1 MQWFILAITKKYAD
15 FSTRSRRTEF
25 WMFFLFNII
34 ISIVLSIISGVVASI
49 DPTGILALIASGAM
63 LLVSLALLIP
73 GLAVTVRRLH
83 DTGRSGW
90 WILIGLL
97 PVIGFIVLL
106 VFMVLDSEPGE
117 NKWGPNPKGV
127 DAGAGAA

>member
-1 MQWFILAITKKYAD
+1 MQWFILAVTKKFAD
-15 FSTRSRRTEF
+15 FSTRSRRTEY

-34 ISIVLSIISGVVASI
+34 ISIGLTVVVGVLGSF
-49 DPTGILALIASGAM
+49 DPTGIIATIGGVLTM
-63 LLVSLALLIP
+63 IVGLALLIP

-97 PVIGFIVLL
+97 PVIGLIVLL
-106 VFMVLDSEPGE
+106 VFMVLDSEPGD
-117 NKWGPNPKGV
+117 NNWGLNPKGES
-127 DAGAGAA
+127 AGAG

>member
-15 FSTRSRRTEF
+15 FSSRSRRTEF

-34 ISIVLSIISGVVASI
+34 ISIGLSVILGLLGSV
-49 DPTGILALIASGAM
+49 DPTGTIALLGSAVIG
-63 LLVSLALLIP
+63 LVSLALLIP
-73 GLAVTVRRLH
+73 GIAVTVRRLH

-97 PVIGFIVLL
+97 PVIGLIVMLI
-106 VFMVLDSEPGE
+106 FMVLDSEPGE
-117 NKWGPNPKGV
+117 NKWGPNPKGI
-127 DAGAGAA
+127 GAGGAE